1 MIAVEE
7 ALVKLRSLSADRSQ
21 RVLAMIEDLAELQ
34 ALEDKRDVED
44 ARASLAEPG
53 EDIPL
58 EQFANQPGRWT

>member
-7 ALVKLRSLSADRSQ
+7 AVAKLRSLSADRSQ

-44 ARASLAEPG
+44 ARAALAEPG

-58 EQFANQPGRWT
+58 EQLAKELGT